1 MGKHY
6 LSEKAFVLNYK
17 VSAFPPCLSESLTR
31 PIFSLPLLKSH
42 LLGSAKTF
50 WHVRKFHPLLHS
62 CPVSPRKAAYSSFLP
77 TSCEQVSFQNQWL
90 LRDFLKYSGELF
102 CLYLCYF
109 PFGDCPTPLP
119 MYLFPSWSSNSTL
132 TLSMKLLSIPVLGHR
147 FYPSGQLP
155 CTCWVGGPALSASR
169 SESLV
174 PSLVKG
180 KWWSCRLRLSAC
192 LRAWNMN

>member
-1 MGKHY
+1 MPCFSQKGSI
-6 LSEKAFVLNYK
+6 LFVLANFLWADFISK
-17 VSAFPPCLSESLTR
+17 SVTSQRLPKISRR
-31 PIFSLPLLKSH
+31 PFLPLLMH
-42 LLGSAKTF
+42 
-50 WHVRKFHPLLHS
+50 
-62 CPVSPRKAAYSSFLP
+62 
-77 TSCEQVSFQNQWL
+77 
-90 LRDFLKYSGELF
+90 
-102 CLYLCYF
+102 F

-132 TLSMKLLSIPVLGHR
+132 TLFMKLLSIPVLGHR

-155 CTCWVGGPALSASR
+155 CTCWGGPALSALR

-192 LRAWNMN
+192 LRAWTWTRNHSGRAYLLLWAFFFFFFKFLFCSGV

>member
-17 VSAFPPCLSESLTR
+17 VSAFPSWLSESLTR

-77 TSCEQVSFQNQWL
+77 TSCEQISFQNQWL
-90 LRDFLKYSGELF
+90 LRDFLKYPDDLF
-102 CLYLCYF
+102 CLYLCTSHLGTVQHLF
-109 PFGDCPTPLP
+109 LCISSLLEALTQLLP
-119 MYLFPSWSSNSTL
+119 YLWSFWASLSWDTDF
-132 TLSMKLLSIPVLGHR
+132 IPVDNSHAPAG
-147 FYPSGQLP
+147 GAQLYLP
-155 CTCWVGGPALSASR
+155 
-169 SESLV
+169 
-174 PSLVKG
+174 
-180 KWWSCRLRLSAC
+180 
-192 LRAWNMN
+192 

>member
-17 VSAFPPCLSESLTR
+17 VSAFPSWLSESLTR

-77 TSCEQVSFQNQWL
+77 TSCEQISFQNQWL
-90 LRDFLKYSGELF
+90 LRDFLKYPDDLF
-102 CLYLCYF
+102 CLYLCTSHL
-109 PFGDCPTPLP
+109 GTVQHLSCPETRGTGGLKPPPLGNP
-119 MYLFPSWSSNSTL
+119 LMEEIH
-132 TLSMKLLSIPVLGHR
+132 SIWIDHR
-147 FYPSGQLP
+147 Q
-155 CTCWVGGPALSASR
+155 SR
-169 SESLV
+169 A
-174 PSLVKG
+174 
-180 KWWSCRLRLSAC
+180 CR
-192 LRAWNMN
+192 